1 MKAIKFFAI
10 SAMAA
15 AMITSCSNEDELSQ
29 SNYPSDNIIRITAGV
44 NNAKTRAEGAGT
56 PLENPLSLTVVN
68 KYTETTLAAK
78 YTYVNKVFKKND
90 NVWTCSEAEAQT
102 QPLLWQNK
110 ETLVDIA
117 ALAPAQEGK
126 FDGVYNKE
134 TRKFSSFSY
143 SVADDQSTS
152 SDNNDLLYY
161 YAKDFK
167 PGESLKDG
175 KLSIQMNHAFC
186 MIDIVVTLGTEFNKP
201 NVLDDS
207 PIVKVTLG
215 GTKIAANVD
224 VKNAPT
230 SSTTGTTEGTTEGS
244 TTTGSTTASFVTAS
258 GEATD
263 ITTTKGTFTPAV
275 NAEKKADPEVNA
287 ISSFSCIA
295 IPQTVAANTFK
306 VSLKTAGKL
315 YEWTSDKEI
324 TLQSGYRYTLNL
336 TMGNDVVLLKGGS
349 ISATPWTEITSDK
362 PLETD

>member
-15 AMITSCSNEDELSQ
+15 AMITSCSSEDELSQ
-29 SNYPSDNIIRITAGV
+29 SNYPSDNIIRVTAGV
-44 NNAKTRAEGAGT
+44 NNAKTRAEGQGT
-56 PLENPLSLTVVN
+56 PLEKPLSLTVVN
-68 KYTETTLAAK
+68 KNENATLAKK
-78 YTYVNKVFKKND
+78 YTYVNKVFTKDD
-90 NVWTCSEAEAQT
+90 NGAWNCSET
-102 QPLLWQNK
+102 LLWQK
-110 ETLVDIA
+110 DTQPVDIVA
-117 ALAPAQEGK
+117 FAPAQDGK
-126 FDGVYNKE
+126 FNGVYAE
-134 TRKFSSFSY
+134 GSIQPITY

-167 PGESLKDG
+167 PGEGLKDK
-175 KLSIQMNHAFC
+175 KLSIQFNHAFC
-186 MIDIVVTLGTEFNKP
+186 MIDINVTLGTEFNKP

-224 VKNAPT
+224 VTNA
-230 SSTTGTTEGTTEGS
+230 
-244 TTTGSTTASFVTAS
+244 ASVVTISETDA
-258 GEATD
+258 ATD
-263 ITTTKGTFTPAV
+263 ITTTKGSFDKAA
-275 NAEKKADPEVNA
+275 NAEANA
-287 ISSFSCIA
+287 KSCFSCIA

-306 VSLKTAGKL
+306 VSLMTAGKR

-336 TMGNDVVLLKGGS
+336 SMGNDVVLLKGGS